1 MNRLKTLIVID
12 NLHTGGVATSL
23 YNFLYFVHST
33 LDIHLMVF
41 NEESIDKTKIPDNVK
56 VLTPCRLLHVLGK
69 NHSEIKK
76 ESFALM
82 IFRLVMIFIARY
94 VNGVVS
100 RNLLWPFI
108 PKIGEYD
115 LAIAYAQDDRYKSIS
130 KGCID
135 YIVKKVNVRHRVVIV
150 HCDYKNFGGYDS
162 RQIKMFDRLDNIL
175 CVSQSCVSSFVE
187 CFPELKH
194 KTIALENFTNFNEIR
209 QKAGEGIEYPKDK
222 VNFVSICRLSSV
234 KGLYRT
240 IKAFA
245 KIYKSGITN
254 FTWTIVGDGPEYTL
268 LNNLV
273 EEENLTSLISFVGNK
288 DNPYPYLKNAS
299 CFLLPSIHEAAP
311 MVFGEAA
318 SLGIPIISTET
329 CSAIELVQKRGYGL
343 VVSNNDEGI
352 LKGLRKFILDRDFKI
367 NIAIDNI
374 DINKWANNQFID
386 FIRLV

>member
-1 MNRLKTLIVID
+1 MKKLKTIVVID

-23 YNFLYFVHST
+23 YNFLHFVHNT
-33 LDIHLMVF
+33 QDIHLMVF
-41 NEESIDKTKIPDNVK
+41 NEDCIDRTKIPDSVK
-56 VLTPCRLLHVLGK
+56 VLKPNRLLHVLGK
-69 NHSEIKK
+69 NHSEIKQ
-76 ESFALM
+76 ESFFLM
-82 IFRLVMIFIARY
+82 IYRLVMIFIARY

-135 YIVKKVNVRHRVVIV
+135 YVVKKVNAHHRAVIV

-162 RQIKMFDRLDNIL
+162 RQTKMFNRLDNIL

-194 KTIALENFTNFNEIR
+194 KTIALENFTNVNEIR
-209 QKAGEGIEYPKDK
+209 QKAGEGVEYPKDK
-222 VNFVSICRLSSV
+222 VNFVSVCRLSSV
-234 KGLYRT
+234 KGLDRT
-240 IKAFA
+240 IRAFA
-245 KIYKSGITN
+245 KIYQSGITN
-254 FTWTIVGDGPEYTL
+254 FTWTIVGDGPEYNL
-268 LNNLV
+268 LNKLV
-273 EEENLTSLISFVGNK
+273 EEEHLTLQISFVGNK
-288 DNPYPYLKNAS
+288 DNPYPYIKNAS

-318 SLGIPIISTET
+318 SLGIPILSTET
-329 CSAIELVQKRGYGL
+329 CSAIEFVQKRGYGL

-352 LKGLRKFILDRDFKI
+352 LEGLRKIILDRDHKT

-374 DINKWANNQFID
+374 DINKWANSQFND